1 MWLCMYALFML
12 KWSANKCLCKIRIDE
27 PRHNRSVPSF
37 SDYML
42 HSLFFILKLS
52 LQSQPREMMKNYF
65 LDHKITLKM
74 SFLYTVLPLIHH
86 AIFNSA
92 SAGLGGCLLTFIEKL
107 SGARHMEKDFN
118 LDPLTVKSLSSFTK
132 RKFESFIHP
141 LGSHSPYLSIFYNPL
156 FFP

>member
-1 MWLCMYALFML
+1 MYAIFML
-12 KWSANKCLCKIRIDE
+12 KWSANKCLCNIWIDG
-27 PRHNRSVPSF
+27 PRQSRSVPSF

-42 HSLFFILKLS
+42 DSLFFILKLS
-52 LQSQPREMMKNYF
+52 LQSQPRKMMKNYF

-107 SGARHMEKDFN
+107 SGGRHMEKDFN

-132 RKFESFIHP
+132 RKLESFIPP
-141 LGSHSPYLSIFYNPL
+141 LGSHSPYLSIYYL
-156 FFP
+156 